1 MQFKLIGEVHAIDE
15 IKAHKHKESGR
26 RVLSF
31 PNDAIQPE
39 ELLQL

>member
-26 RVLSF
+26 RHVFLSK
-31 PNDAIQPE
+31 
-39 ELLQL
+39 